1 MKLFQQIIQLMT
13 CVLFLAAIAINKEHK
28 SFGYSFSKNKSIETK
43 VADKWETENG
53 FLVISTANIAK
64 EIWGFGGNIPLH
76 IYLKDGKVVKVDA
89 LKKSESPDFFNSV
102 LKSGLLEQWDG
113 LSPHEAVNKKV
124 DAVSGATM
132 SSTAII
138 QSMKKAM
145 EYLDT
150 NSIDYSQTP
159 IQVDF
164 RLVCV
169 IIVIL
174 CGTIIPFF
182 GKNRIVRTIQ
192 LCMNVIVLGFWSGS
206 FLSLSL
212 FVNFLSNGINVWH
225 SIIPIT
231 LLIVAFIMPLFGK
244 KSHYCTWICPMGSCQ
259 EIVGKIVPYK
269 IKMKANTIQT
279 LDNFREHLWVIIM
292 LVMWLGVGFELLDYE
307 LFSAFIFKQI
317 SIPLL
322 IVFGIFIILSSII
335 QRPYCRFICPT
346 GSILKYCQ
354 STK

>member
-1 MKLFQQIIQLMT
+1 MKLSQQIIQLLT
-13 CVLFLAAIAINKEHK
+13 CILLLAAIAINKEQK
-28 SFGYSFSKNKSIETK
+28 SFGYSFSKNKNRETK
-43 VADKWETENG
+43 VTDKWETENG
-53 FLVISTANIAK
+53 FLVISTADIAK

-76 IYLKDGKVVKVDA
+76 IYLKDGKIVKVDA
-89 LKKSESPDFFNSV
+89 QKNSESPDFFNSV

-113 LSPHEAVNKKV
+113 LSPHEAVRKQV

-138 QSMKKAM
+138 QSVKKAM

-150 NSIDYSQTP
+150 NSIGNSQIP

-164 RLVCV
+164 RFICV

-182 GKNRIVRTIQ
+182 WKNKTVRIIQ

-212 FVNFLSNGINVWH
+212 FVSFLSNGINVWH
-225 SIIPIT
+225 SIIPIS

-259 EIVGKIVPYK
+259 EIAGKIIPYK
-269 IKMKANTIQT
+269 IKMEVNTIQT
-279 LDNFREHLWVIIM
+279 LERFREFLWVLVM
-292 LVMWLGVGFELLDYE
+292 LGMWLGVGFKILDYE
-307 LFSAFIFKQI
+307 LFSAFMFKQA

-322 IVFGIFIILSSII
+322 VMFGIFIILSGII
-335 QRPYCRFICPT
+335 QRPYCRFVCPT
-346 GSILKYCQ
+346 GSVIKYCQ